1 MHPALH
7 AFLAQTAE
15 ATPSSPQSMLN
26 LLGLPLVLFGI
37 FYFLVIR
44 PQSKHARTHQTF
56 VASLKKG
63 DEVATQGGI
72 VGTIYAVEE
81 KLVVLD
87 VGGGTKLRILKPQIA
102 GAWREGLVTSEP
114 PKAEGK

>member
-1 MHPALH
+1 MSPALH
-7 AFLAQTAE
+7 AFLSQTAE
-15 ATPSSPQSMLN
+15 AQPAGPQSLLN

-44 PQSKHARTHQTF
+44 PQSKTAKQHQSF
-56 VASLKKG
+56 VSTLKKG

-72 VGTIYAVEE
+72 IGTVYAVEE
-81 KLVVLD
+81 KTVILD
-87 VGGGTKLRILKPQIA
+87 VGGGTKLKVLKPQIA
-102 GAWREGLVTSEP
+102 GAWRDGAIVSDA

>member
-1 MHPALH
+1 MHAALH
-7 AFLAQTAE
+7 AFLSQTA
-15 ATPSSPQSMLN
+15 SQPQGSQNILN

-44 PQSKHARTHQTF
+44 PQSKHARQHQTF
-56 VASLKKG
+56 VTSLKKG

-72 VGTIYAVEE
+72 IGTIHAVEE

-87 VGGGTKLRILKPQIA
+87 VGGGTKLRILKTQIA
-102 GAWREGLVTSEP
+102 GAWKEGVVSAEP

>member
-1 MHPALH
+1 MHAPLH

-15 ATPSSPQSMLN
+15 APASPQSLLN

-44 PQSKHARTHQTF
+44 PQSKHAKTHQTF
-56 VASLKKG
+56 ISSLKKG

-72 VGTIYAVEE
+72 VGTVYAVEE
-81 KLVVLD
+81 KTVVLD
-87 VGGGTKLRILKPQIA
+87 VGSGTKLKILKPQIA
-102 GAWREGLVTSEP
+102 GAWKDGVVTSDVS
-114 PKAEGK
+114 KAESK

>member
-15 ATPSSPQSMLN
+15 AAPPASQSLLN
-26 LLGLPLVLFGI
+26 LLGLPLALFGI

-44 PQSKHARTHQTF
+44 PQSKHAKQHQSF

-72 VGTIYAVEE
+72 LGTVHAVED
-81 KLVVLD
+81 KVIVLD
-87 VGGGTKLRILKPQIA
+87 VGGGTKLRVLRSQIA
-102 GAWREGLVTSEP
+102 GAWRDGNVSSEP